1 MCLSRCT
8 KRGLINWERTSKL
21 PKGRQQQIVFMGS
34 LLYLSPH
41 LASSHSLSPLSP
53 VSSILDSL
61 FCILHLTTTMVQFYI
76 LLDLVGFDF
85 WIIEGWVCAG
95 SVAFWGGSFSLAGLE
110 DWVVLVFS
118 EWRIKWRYW
127 KASFELVF
135 FFLISTSTDLQYAA
149 VKLSFCYHW
158 STLDHVILF

>member
-1 MCLSRCT
+1 
-8 KRGLINWERTSKL
+8 
-21 PKGRQQQIVFMGS
+21 MGS

-118 EWRIKWRYW
+118 EWRIKWNGDIEKLHLNW
-127 KASFELVF
+127 LF
-135 FFLISTSTDLQYAA
+135 FFISTSSDRQYAA

-158 STLDHVILF
+158 STLDHVFSFRVVICLCQLT